1 VYNVK
6 RILLTH
12 NGIDIDQYLLL
23 TIYPTAVFFGLGFLA
38 KMKQMKESIKY
49 TLQAV
54 ACIIFSIVYFVAV
67 PNGGADGLVIVLAIF
82 GSILFFMAR
91 NYFVHPEGRQS
102 QTNSTAN
109 TLG

>member
-1 VYNVK
+1 VK

-54 ACIIFSIVYFVAV
+54 ACIIFSIIYFVAV

-91 NYFVHPEGRQS
+91 NYFVHPEGRS

-109 TLG
+109 RLG